1 MLIVKLPLTRK
12 ISAHSGL
19 PTYTQL
25 QKHLHW
31 LQLHNSSHKEF
42 FALSC
47 HCVTSTL
54 HVANVASS
62 DDDITIRYDDITHGN
77 NDITRGNDNI
87 VHIIWSV
94 LIE

>member
-1 MLIVKLPLTRK
+1 MLIVKLPLNRK

-19 PTYTQL
+19 PTYTQV
-25 QKHLHW
+25 QKHLNW

-54 HVANVASS
+54 YVANVASS
-62 DDDITIRYDDITHGN
+62 DDDITHGN
-77 NDITRGNDNI
+77 NDITRGNDDI